1 MEMYKADPFL
11 LSSLYQSN
19 RPGRMP
25 KMDLPYY
32 LDLQNN
38 NIQWGTQLDML
49 FIIIVYGV
57 WIRSLQWFG
66 DSLIDFN
73 TATEPGLIDIH
84 KFVLPEAPVIWVYVH
99 VHTAP
104 GFTGS
109 GANQFC
115 TLIKF
120 SEIGAENQ
128 YILTFQ
134 PYQPHI
140 SIYIS
145 WRDEY
150 PSSNKMVQLTLGGV
164 LKKKICKKVRQINW
178 R

>member
-1 MEMYKADPFL
+1 MLNVDSPKY
-11 LSSLYQSN
+11 LY
-19 RPGRMP
+19 
-25 KMDLPYY
+25 
-32 LDLQNN
+32 LQKNDGPR
-38 NIQWGTQLDML
+38 GTQLDML
-49 FIIIVYGV
+49 FIIIMYGV

-73 TATEPGLIDIH
+73 TATEPGLRDLH
-84 KFVLPEAPVIWVYVH
+84 QFVLPEAPVIWVYVH

-134 PYQPHI
+134 PDQPHI
-140 SIYIS
+140 LIYIS
-145 WRDEY
+145 QLDAS
-150 PSSNKMVQLTLGGV
+150 PSSKKMAQSTLYGVWNKRNLEKG
-164 LKKKICKKVRQINW
+164 KAKKVKVKKDKSKIMTKTKAKNN
-178 R
+178 

>member
-1 MEMYKADPFL
+1 MLNLEL
-11 LSSLYQSN
+11 L
-19 RPGRMP
+19 
-25 KMDLPYY
+25 KY

-49 FIIIVYGV
+49 FIIIMYGV

-73 TATEPGLIDIH
+73 TATEPGLRDLH
-84 KFVLPEAPVIWVYVH
+84 QFVLPEAPVIWVYVH

-134 PYQPHI
+134 PDQPHI
-140 SIYIS
+140 SISIL
-145 WRDEY
+145 WQDES
-150 PSSNKMVQLTLGGV
+150 PSSDKMVQSTLGGV
-164 LKKKICKKVRQINW
+164 LKKKNLEKGQGK
-178 R
+178 